1 VAALE
6 VSDSEA
12 MGAMVI
18 EADSRPLLLVS
29 RVIRVGWI
37 PAHYAFKIKNKLCRY
52 TFGIQQGPLL
62 VLVFI

>member
-1 VAALE
+1 
-6 VSDSEA
+6 